1 MTDETNQKTSE
12 TAALTHSLP
21 QKKPKLPA
29 LASATK
35 TSRKTSRSRSPSTT
49 RMVAPQRS
57 KRHTP
62 EEKQAKI
69 GQIESDISNG
79 AMTLKDAV
87 QKAGISDETYYQWKR
102 SAKLGEPTMTGSDV
116 SDEID
121 DLLALEKENLRLRT
135 ILAERLRKENAELR
149 RRLKLD

>member
-12 TAALTHSLP
+12 TTALTHSLP
-21 QKKPKLPA
+21 EKKPKPPA
-29 LASATK
+29 LASAA
-35 TSRKTSRSRSPSTT
+35 KTSRSRSPSTT
-49 RMVAPQRS
+49 ILVAPQRT

-102 SAKLGEPTMTGSDV
+102 SAKLAEPIMAGSDV

-121 DLLALEKENLRLRT
+121 DLVALEKENLRLRT

-149 RRLKLD
+149 RKLKLD